1 MKIEESLLRYEV
13 VLWVSFFLTLIGC
26 ESSNNP
32 AVPVVEP
39 TLTSIQQ
46 NIFDPGCA
54 LPSCHSSLS
63 QRGGLVLEAGRS
75 YAQLVNI
82 PAENDAA
89 KAVNKLRVV
98 PGQPEKSFLMD
109 KLTGPGPDEG
119 SLMPSGTDG
128 LAASQIEVIRT
139 WIQQGARPE

>member
-1 MKIEESLLRYEV
+1 MKKEKSLFRYG
-13 VLWVSFFLTLIGC
+13 LALGMSSFLTLIGC
-26 ESSNNP
+26 GSRDNP

-39 TLTSIQQ
+39 TLTSIQEY
-46 NIFDPGCA
+46 IFDPGCA

-75 YAQLVNI
+75 YTQLVNV

>member
-1 MKIEESLLRYEV
+1 M
-13 VLWVSFFLTLIGC
+13 
-26 ESSNNP
+26 
-32 AVPVVEP
+32 
-39 TLTSIQQ
+39 
-46 NIFDPGCA
+46 
-54 LPSCHSSLS
+54 S

-75 YAQLVNI
+75 YAQLVNV

-109 KLTGPGPDEG
+109 KLTGVGPSEG
-119 SLMPSGTDG
+119 RLMPSGTDG
-128 LAASQIEVIRT
+128 LAASQIEAIRI